1 MTGSVPSRLKEWAS
15 LYETSEFIQGDPSW
29 FMHQVDGALNQEAL
43 AFITSCLSYG
53 ARSQFLPKVQ
63 QLLDWSGPKVHKWV
77 RDGGFEEHLSAQ
89 DKRCFYRLNTC
100 SDIYTF
106 LDTYKGILEV
116 DGSLGEYVQK
126 TGASTGLEAVKAICS
141 RFGGAGGLVPK
152 DASSAC
158 KRVCMF
164 LRWMVRDGSPV
175 DLGLWSGFI
184 DKRTLI
190 IPMDTHVLSEAG
202 KLGLVKSRTAS
213 MSAAIKLTS
222 ALAKVFPDDPL
233 KGDFALFGYGVSGL

>member
-1 MTGSVPSRLKEWAS
+1 MTPAQRDNLIRWAS
-15 LYETSEFIQGDPSW
+15 LYETKDFIQGDPSW
-29 FMHQVDGALNQEAL
+29 FMHQVEGPLNREAL

-63 QLLDWSGPKVHKWV
+63 QLLDWSGPMVHEWV
-77 RDGGFEEHLSAQ
+77 LRGGFAKHLQAQ
-89 DKRCFYRLNTC
+89 DRHCFYRLNTC
-100 SDIYTF
+100 SDIYDF
-106 LDTYKGILEV
+106 LDTYKGILQV
-116 DGSLGEYVQK
+116 SGSLGEYVRG

-141 RFGGAGGLVPK
+141 RFGGAGGLVPR

-190 IPMDTHVLSEAG
+190 IPMDTHVLSEAS
-202 KLGLVKSRTAS
+202 KLGLIGSRTAS
-213 MSAAIKLTS
+213 MSAAVKLTK
-222 ALAKVFPDDPL
+222 ALADVFPEDPL
-233 KGDFALFGYGVSGL
+233 KGDFALFGYGVSGA